1 MKLVTY
7 RVGGGTPRP
16 GAVVDD
22 SIVDLSAD
30 VRTLLELIE
39 GGAAALELAR
49 RTVAARAS
57 VVALG
62 AAELLAPIREP
73 RRNVFC
79 VGWNYLKHYKE
90 GVGKRGSQEEQ
101 LPDHPSLFTK
111 ATMSVIGPGADIP
124 FDASIS
130 PLLDY
135 EAELGVIIG
144 RRARS
149 IRAEHALDAIF
160 GYTVGNDVSVR
171 DIQRR
176 HGGQWLKGKSFDG
189 TCPIGPW
196 IVTADEIPDPQ
207 DLRVQCRV
215 NGVLKQDDTTGN
227 MIFPVRKII
236 EELSLGMTLLPGDI
250 VLTGTPDGV
259 GFARTPP
266 EYLKPGDEVV
276 VTIEGVGEL
285 SNRVAARALS
295 EETPSMAVGEPA

>member
-62 AAELLAPIREP
+62 AAELLAPIPEP